1 MNFINIDSK
10 TKTINIE
17 LEYGIRPLFDADEGV
32 MKRPVDVPT
41 SLSENNA
48 IFLLDIDKV
57 EDLSEYSLKF
67 DFKTTENKKLFHWDS
82 LP

>member
-17 LEYGIRPLFDADEGV
+17 LEYGIRPLFDADEGI

-48 IFLLDIDKV
+48 IFLLEIDKV
-57 EDLSEYSLKF
+57 NDLSEYSLKF
-67 DFKTTENKKLFHWDS
+67 DFKTIENKKLVHWNS